1 MTDTQPSSLPI
12 TENPFAPDTFAAGVT
27 SFALFNGVVSITL
40 TNPRW
45 NMTGN
50 KFDYVVVGRMV
61 MPVAGAQNL
70 ALSLLD
76 YLKRNGL
83 DPVAAATQDQSMN

>member
-1 MTDTQPSSLPI
+1 MTDTDPNSLQV

-27 SFALFNGVVSITL
+27 SFALFNGVIAITL

-45 NMTGN
+45 NMTEN
-50 KFDYVVVGRMV
+50 RFDHVVVGRIV

-83 DPVAAATQDQSMN
+83 DATSAVVQDQPIH